1 MAARLRRL
9 GELAALRD
17 QLAARAAAHDREARE
32 VVARIRRERRAG
44 DEFRAAVGDVTPLP
58 PHGRHRSPAPQ
69 RPPHPVSRWRDDA
82 EVLDASVSDEI
93 DVESLLDTD
102 ESLSYRAAGIGPD
115 VLRRLRRGHWA
126 IQAQIDLHGHRVE
139 QARHA
144 LARFLRESVRHGLR
158 CVRVVHGKGLGSKD
172 RVPVLK
178 GRVRAWLV
186 QRDEVL
192 AFCQAR
198 PADGGS
204 GALVVLL
211 RPSTPAAGGAG
222 DAGL

>member
-1 MAARLRRL
+1 MAARLKL
-9 GELAALRD
+9 LVELAGLREE
-17 QLAARAAAHDREARE
+17 LAARAASREREART

-44 DEFRAAVGDVTPLP
+44 DEFRAAVADVTPLP
-58 PHGRHRSPAPQ
+58 PHGRHRVPGPRRPAD
-69 RPPHPVSRWRDDA
+69 PVSRLRDD
-82 EVLDASVSDEI
+82 EDVLHASVSDEI

-102 ESLSYRAAGIGPD
+102 EALSYRAGGIGPD
-115 VLRRLRRGHWA
+115 VLRRLRRGHWT
-126 IQAQIDLHGHRVE
+126 IQAHVDLHGHRVE
-139 QARHA
+139 EARHS
-144 LARFLRESVRHGLR
+144 LGLFLRRCLRHGLR

-178 GRVRAWLV
+178 GKVRAWLV
-186 QRDEVL
+186 QRAEVI

-204 GALVVLL
+204 GALIVLL
-211 RPSTPAAGGAG
+211 RPSTPTAGGAG